1 MDEFREKGGK
11 KAAIVA
17 IVANTILTILNVAVG
32 IMSGSYALISEGGHT
47 LSDITT
53 SIIAYVGFKI
63 GQKPADKEHPLGHGR
78 AEAISGLV
86 IVLFLTMVA

>member
-32 IMSGSYALISEGGHT
+32 LMCGSYALISEGGHT

-53 SIIAYVGFKI
+53 SVIAYAGFKI
-63 GQKPADKEHPLGHGR
+63 GQKPADEEHPL
-78 AEAISGLV
+78 
-86 IVLFLTMVA
+86 